1 MVIKIKNADEFK
13 KMLIVKGFTQ
23 RSLARHIDIS
33 EPYANQIVNGERN
46 PGPQI
51 AKKITEALE
60 VEFDDIFFI
69 QDACKSYQ
77 KKTTA

>member
-1 MVIKIKNADEFK
+1 MVIKIKNSDEFK
-13 KMLIVKGFTQ
+13 RILMIKGFSQ
-23 RSLARHIDIS
+23 RSLARQIGIS

-51 AKKITEALE
+51 AKKITVALE
-60 VEFDDIFFI
+60 MEFDEIFFI